1 MEKNTAKPPEW
12 LGEFGKEEWKRRIVA
27 NPNCNVD
34 DLAMYCEAYH
44 EFRVALTEIE
54 SEGATSTSDKGN
66 AYQHPAVGRKNK
78 AIERMNKLRSTMEK
92 QKPVGKQ
99 VSSRPRGL

>member
-1 MEKNTAKPPEW
+1 MEKHTSKPPEW
-12 LGEFGKEEWKRRIVA
+12 LGEFGKEEWKRRILS
-27 NPNCNVD
+27 NPTCNVD

-54 SEGATSTSDKGN
+54 EEGATSTSDKGN

-78 AIERMNKLRSTMEK
+78 AIERMNKLRSKMEK

-99 VSSRPRGL
+99 VSSRPKGL